1 RLRSFV
7 VALCSA
13 MDRLDGIKVD
23 ILVAQQSLQ
32 KWVHDGTEYVIGQ
45 AGQAYT
51 IRVSRARL
59 PVRAASADGRMAP
72 GQPVALR
79 AFVDGKR
86 VLCREAD
93 FLPLWPK
100 KSRTFEGFEER
111 VRRTPLADGGS
122 ERCND
127 LRSFEFV
134 IPEGEV
140 ASGSE
145 EQRCVQV
152 EIWTLEEIKRK
163 VSHHACSVD
172 VNRIDDP
179 SMPTLTAIERKR
191 HWGAGEAPI
200 ATRPGEARTIVS
212 RSGPGYQTDVE
223 KGLRKGD
230 LLDTITIRYVGR

>member
-1 RLRSFV
+1 
-7 VALCSA
+7 

-59 PVRAASADGRMAP
+59 PVRAASADGHMAP

-100 KSRTFEGFEER
+100 KSRTLGFEKAEVQGWGTGTTPR
-111 VRRTPLADGGS
+111 SMKFRLKHTGQKALVPQLACDSCFFNKSCKVEPVACLFSKRYAAEKCFGLFHLEPLNARIFDGCPSTPLQ
-122 ERCND
+122 D
-127 LRSFEFV
+127 LRRIRGTCPSHSL
-134 IPEGEV
+134 G
-140 ASGSE
+140 GRR
-145 EQRCVQV
+145 QRALQ
-152 EIWTLEEIKRK
+152 
-163 VSHHACSVD
+163 
-172 VNRIDDP
+172 
-179 SMPTLTAIERKR
+179 
-191 HWGAGEAPI
+191 
-200 ATRPGEARTIVS
+200 
-212 RSGPGYQTDVE
+212 
-223 KGLRKGD
+223 
-230 LLDTITIRYVGR
+230 